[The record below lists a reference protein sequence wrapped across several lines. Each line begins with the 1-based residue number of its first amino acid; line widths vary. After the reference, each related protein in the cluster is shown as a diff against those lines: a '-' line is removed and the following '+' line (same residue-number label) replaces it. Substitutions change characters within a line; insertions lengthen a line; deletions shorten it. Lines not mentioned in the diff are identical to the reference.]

1 MWVEYG
7 VYYDPTTKLVYLQI
21 FKKTKGEIKHLQL
34 VVKDGRVYGED
45 DDT

>member
-1 MWVEYG
+1 MVVEYG
-7 VYYDPTTKLVYLQI
+7 VYYDPITKLVNLVK
-21 FKKTKGEIKHLQL
+21 FNRTTGEIKHLPL